1 MTRTRQLLTCAT
13 CILLALAASCCW
25 AQDDKSTLDPATR
38 VYTSKNLNYSI
49 KLPEGWK
56 LNDALKS
63 EEFFGKSDNEDLG
76 ANVGILPASTPLTDK
91 AVIRHI
97 DLDHFASK
105 LDQMMHQAGSPARR
119 INGTALSEG
128 QHLTVFTIAIKPG
141 DDAKI
146 IQLTIWGPVEDM
158 KRPEISKDVDLLLS
172 SFKPAPADTEKS
184 PKY

>member
-1 MTRTRQLLTCAT
+1 MTRAKQLLTFSICVLIT
-13 CILLALAASCCW
+13 LAASSW
-25 AQDDKSTLDPATR
+25 AQDEKGSLDAATR
-38 VYTSKNLNYSI
+38 VYTSKNLSYSI

-63 EEFFGKSDNEDLG
+63 EEFFGKSSNDDLG
-76 ANVGILPASTPLTDK
+76 ANVSVLQASTPLSDK
-91 AVIRHI
+91 AVVQHI
-97 DLDHFASK
+97 DLTQFESK
-105 LDQMMHQAGSPARR
+105 LDEMTHQAGAPARR

-128 QHLTVFTIAIKPG
+128 QHLTVFTIAIKPR

-184 PKY
+184 HP